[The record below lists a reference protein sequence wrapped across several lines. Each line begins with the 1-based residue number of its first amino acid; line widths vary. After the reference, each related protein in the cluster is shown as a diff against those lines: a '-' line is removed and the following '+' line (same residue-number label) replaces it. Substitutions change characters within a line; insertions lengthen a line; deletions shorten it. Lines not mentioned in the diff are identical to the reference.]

1 VDRDVYFK
9 KEVALEYEG
18 HSLRLRVAQD
28 LFSSFYVDKGTRLLL
43 RSLSGTDRSGLG
55 KVLDLGCGYGP
66 LGLALKAAGRNRAV
80 HMVDRDALAVGY
92 AGQNAELNG
101 LTGVET
107 YGSLGYDDV
116 ASQDFDLIVS
126 NIPGKAGESAVSH
139 LLLDAALHLRQ
150 GGLVAIVVVA
160 PLAPKVAR
168 ILDDD
173 SGIDVSFR
181 DFTSS
186 YSVFHYSFASPAS
199 RPSPVSGLSRGVY
212 RRSQMSFIVGGVDC
226 ALETAHDLP
235 EFDTVGYQSE
245 LVIGAMMDLG
255 VASVARALAFNPGQ
269 GHVPLALWKIVK
281 PGSIGLVDR
290 DLLALRYAKKNLEL
304 NGCAT
309 ELVTTSYRTGVLI
322 DGDQPFDLVVGV
334 LRENEGTEVHVL
346 TVEQA
351 IQQLAAGGHVVVAA
365 SSTAISRLAKR
376 LGMHRGISVARRKRR
391 KGNAVLTLRRTIPR

>member
-1 VDRDVYFK
+1 MDRDVYFK
-9 KEVALEYEG
+9 KEVALEHEG

-28 LFSSFYVDKGTRLLL
+28 LFSSFDVDAGTRLLL
-43 RSLSGTDRSGLG
+43 RSLAGTDRSGVG

-66 LGLALKAAGRNRAV
+66 LGLALKATGRNRTV
-80 HMVDRDALAVGY
+80 HMVDRDALAFGY
-92 AGQNAELNG
+92 ARQNAELNG
-101 LTGVET
+101 LAGVET

-139 LLLDAALHLRQ
+139 LLLDAAGHLRQ
-150 GGLVAIVVVA
+150 GGLVAVVVVA

-173 SGIDVSFR
+173 SGIDVTVR
-181 DFTSS
+181 DATSS
-186 YSVFHYSFASPAS
+186 YSVFHYSFLSSAPRSGPGN
-199 RPSPVSGLSRGVY
+199 GLSRGVY
-212 RRSQMSFIVGGVDC
+212 RRGRMSFIAGGVDC
-226 ALETAHDLP
+226 TLETAYDLP

-255 VASVARALAFNPGQ
+255 AASVARALVFNPGQ

-281 PGSIGLVDR
+281 PGSIALIDR
-290 DLLALRYAKKNLEL
+290 DLLALRYAKRNLEL
-304 NGCAT
+304 NDCAT
-309 ELVTTSYRTGVLI
+309 GLVTTSHRAGVLI
-322 DGDQPFDLVVGV
+322 DGVQPFDLAVGV

-351 IQQLAAGGHVVVAA
+351 IRQLAAGGHVVVAA
-365 SSTAISRLAKR
+365 SSTAISRLVKR
-376 LGMHRGISVARRKRR
+376 IGTHRGIRVARRKRR
-391 KGNAVLTLRRTIPR
+391 KGNAVLTLRRSTH